1 MDVSDHAETQL
12 QTVKGARKKRKTK
25 DSETPVEAEPAEPIS
40 SNPEGE
46 GRKKRKRDREGEEPP
61 SDNTKEKKKRKK
73 EKTLTTAY
81 DPTTD
86 SPLRVSDAP
95 GAGTVTVVPEIPE
108 KKRKKNNPLTILLPL
123 SSSPYL
129 ALMLTSRKNRGGG
142 NSRKATLSMPMV
154 AKGHCKNRG
163 PRPRNGGRGKP
174 LRTKNTHPP
183 LSPRM
188 IIPLGSERNPKRPF
202 TQTSDDPNLTEQS
215 QKGSHPFPTFS
226 ESRNTNRPFH
236 RDSSDLHLL
245 PIHLARN
252 LEV

>member
-1 MDVSDHAETQL
+1 M
-12 QTVKGARKKRKTK
+12 
-25 DSETPVEAEPAEPIS
+25 EAEPAEPIS

-95 GAGTVTVVPEIPE
+95 GAGTVAVVPEIPE
-108 KKRKKNNPLTILLPL
+108 KKRKKNKSSDHPASSVIEPTPSVGAADKPEKSRRRKLAKGDTIDANGGEGSLQKSRSKAKKRRKGETVEDEEHP
-123 SSSPYL
+123 STPVPTDDHS
-129 ALMLTSRKNRGGG
+129 SRK
-142 NSRKATLSMPMV
+142 RKKSKASI
-154 AKGHCKNRG
+154 
-163 PRPRNGGRGKP
+163 
-174 LRTKNTHPP
+174 HPDP
-183 LSPRM
+183 
-188 IIPLGSERNPKRPF
+188 
-202 TQTSDDPNLTEQS
+202 SDDPNLTEQS